1 MEDRIAIIGAA
12 GAAGRALM
20 DEFQERG
27 QPAVVIGRSRE
38 RLEKL
43 FAGRAE
49 IRAADLE
56 QEDTAAQALAGV
68 EHAVYCVGLPYPE
81 FRRHPVL
88 MRAALN
94 AARRAGVRRMIVV
107 SSVYSYG
114 KPRAEKVRENHSREP
129 ESRKGLYRKQQEDL
143 AVAAHQPGAR
153 ETLVLHLPDF
163 YGPYASNS
171 LAHMM
176 LESLMAGKGA
186 RWLGNP
192 DAPHEFVYMPDAAR
206 VIAEL
211 LARPECFGRRWNL
224 AGAGEISGRRFIEL
238 AARQLGVQPRVIA
251 TGRLPLWLGGVFN
264 PLLRELVELQYLGET
279 PVLLDDSALHGV
291 LGGIVKTPYE
301 EGVRRMVEWM
311 RGGADA
317 A

>member
-12 GAAGRALM
+12 GAVGRALA
-20 DEFQERG
+20 DELDQRG
-27 QPAVVIGRSRE
+27 VRPVVIGRDRA
-38 RLEKL
+38 KL
-43 FAGRAE
+43 DAYFARRAE
-49 IRAADLE
+49 IRAADLGDVE
-56 QEDTAAQALAGV
+56 AAVRALAGATR
-68 EHAVYCVGLPYPE
+68 AVYCVGLPYPQ
-81 FRRHPVL
+81 FALHPVL
-88 MRAALN
+88 MRKAIEAS
-94 AARRAGVRRMIVV
+94 RRAGIARLVVV

-114 KPRAEKVRENHSREP
+114 RPQTTRVGENHPRRP
-129 ESRKGLYRKQQEDL
+129 ETRKGGFRREQEDT
-143 AVAAHQPGAR
+143 AIEAHRAGGL

-171 LAHMM
+171 LAYMM
-176 LESLMAGKGA
+176 LESLMAARAA
-186 RWLGNP
+186 RWLGDP

-206 VIAEL
+206 VIAEML
-211 LARPECFGRRWNL
+211 DRPECFGRRWNL
-224 AGAGEISGRRFIEL
+224 AGPGEISGRRFVEL
-238 AARQLGVQPRVIA
+238 AARQLGAQPRVIA
-251 TGRLPLWLGGVFN
+251 TGRLSLWLGGLFN

-291 LGGIVKTPYE
+291 LGGIGKTPYE